1 MHAVQAQE
9 CEFESP
15 ESLCK
20 PGTAVGVCTPALG
33 ETETRGYLGLSAL
46 SASPDHWVLGSVRDP
61 DSKTKVESW
70 RETHNINLWPFHAH
84 TDTHA
89 PTYTYAQHDLGHT
102 THIYTPENM
111 Q

>member
-1 MHAVQAQE
+1 MIKKRKLESITFKLKRWASRVRGNSSDCEMRAVQAQE

-33 ETETRGYLGLSAL
+33 ETETRGYLGLSAR
-46 SASPDHWVLGSVRDP
+46 SASPDHRVLGSVRDP

-70 RETHNINLWPFHAH
+70 RETHNINL
-84 TDTHA
+84 
-89 PTYTYAQHDLGHT
+89 
-102 THIYTPENM
+102 
-111 Q
+111 